1 MNLIKD
7 LVEPKAFIGLSL
19 LFLDLQAIII
29 IDLLLSLRCL
39 GLSEFVYSLHRFDIV
54 DFQYSS

>member
-7 LVEPKAFIGLSL
+7 LVEPKAFIGLSR

-29 IDLLLSLRCL
+29 IDL
-39 GLSEFVYSLHRFDIV
+39 
-54 DFQYSS
+54 